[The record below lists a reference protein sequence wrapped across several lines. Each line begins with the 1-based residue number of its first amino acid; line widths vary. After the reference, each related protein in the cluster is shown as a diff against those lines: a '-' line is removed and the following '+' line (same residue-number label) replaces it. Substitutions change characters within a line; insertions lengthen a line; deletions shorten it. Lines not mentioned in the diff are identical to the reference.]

1 MSPLEYAFIMHEETK
16 FMLRV
21 PAIVIGVERELLPY
35 TSAMTQAIWG
45 AGRIQLYAELRW
57 YNGSKR
63 LGVLNMS
70 GNYVAGGYFH
80 NGFNSDMFYARWG
93 MQRRFLGN
101 GLIDLG
107 FLAGYRKTEIFHPFT
122 SKGYLNLE
130 TNSSL
135 GLSLVFNQNKNI
147 DRNRVCPMV
156 KCFEVDRFMLK
167 FNLPEIIGIHYF
179 PAQSQCFGRFQ
190 TSIALEHKLFN
201 SSISPNVN
209 WEVFLFAG
217 NSPNENS
224 KFYRNRPIYSGAEF
238 IGEGR
243 WYYDMHRRIRNGK
256 GGNGLSANYIAT
268 GVRQQYGE
276 LYGDNKAFQPG
287 YIFTTGVQ
295 CTIGKR
301 IYFDVQCGIAENLNE
316 RFGYPI

>member
-1 MSPLEYAFIMHEETK
+1 
-16 FMLRV
+16 
-21 PAIVIGVERELLPY
+21 
-35 TSAMTQAIWG
+35 
-45 AGRIQLYAELRW
+45 
-57 YNGSKR
+57 
-63 LGVLNMS
+63 
-70 GNYVAGGYFH
+70 
-80 NGFNSDMFYARWG
+80 
-93 MQRRFLGN
+93 
-101 GLIDLG
+101 
-107 FLAGYRKTEIFHPFT
+107 
-122 SKGYLNLE
+122 
-130 TNSSL
+130 
-135 GLSLVFNQNKNI
+135 
-147 DRNRVCPMV
+147 MV